1 LAKYPNVI
9 YLILGDGAYR
19 APLEQMSRDLGVADC
34 VRFLGYVS
42 NVPAYLAAADLAL
55 LVSREEASPMSLLE
69 YAASGLPVITSR
81 HPPFDELVRR
91 EWARMVDE
99 ENATALTN
107 MIDCLLANADL
118 RSTMGRAGR
127 AWVEQHHSWDQVA
140 RDYRALIG

>member
-1 LAKYPNVI
+1 
-9 YLILGDGAYR
+9 
-19 APLEQMSRDLGVADC
+19 
-34 VRFLGYVS
+34 
-42 NVPAYLAAADLAL
+42 
-55 LVSREEASPMSLLE
+55 MSLLE